1 MHLKAIEL
9 QDWICVCVYIY
20 IHTHTYAFFSE
31 LLLKKPDILKRD
43 CYLISSP
50 ELSRICCHRRIT
62 RTNQIVMIVMITFL
76 KDLWCFAVSVSAWR
90 RYCQIGSTSHKTL
103 LSIQWND
110 SRFLYTF
117 REAIDQNCVSAMCS
131 WVIGCVHAC
140 AVLVFK

>member
-1 MHLKAIEL
+1 M
-9 QDWICVCVYIY
+9 CVCIY
-20 IHTHTYAFFSE
+20 INTHTYICIFFCVTVKKEPTSLKE
-31 LLLKKPDILKRD
+31 TVIWFLLQNF
-43 CYLISSP
+43 P
-50 ELSRICCHRRIT
+50 EYAATRIT
-62 RTNQIVMIVMITFL
+62 RTNQIVMITFL

-90 RYCQIGSTSHKTL
+90 RYCQISSTSHKTL

-117 REAIDQNCVSAMCS
+117 REAFDQNCVSAMCS